1 MKEAGA
7 SDQESDGVIRKRFEH
22 VGKKVFKNLG
32 KLVEWDKFN

>member
-1 MKEAGA
+1 LKEAGA
-7 SDQESDGVIRKRFEH
+7 SDQKSDGVIRNRFEH